1 MADKKIS
8 QLTGAST
15 PLAGTE
21 VLPIVQSGSTV
32 KVSAADVTAGRAI
45 SALTY
50 TSTATTGTAPF
61 TVSSTT
67 QVANLNAA
75 TAGTANNLKSN
86 ATTGVIQV
94 VGPAAASTRVMT
106 TPDANFTVARTD
118 AGQTFTGNNN
128 VDGLLGVN
136 TGPNTDGQ
144 IRIYNTTTRVLGAK
158 YGVRFADS
166 SFETNGSIYMEQT
179 AGGNNSAEMA
189 FVANAG
195 TGGIQITS
203 GQEFLRGYG
212 NGNAKIPAGNLVV
225 GTAGKGIDFSANT
238 HAAGMTS
245 ELLNWYEEGIA
256 TVTLAFGGAST
267 GIVYTNQELRYTRIG
282 NRVMFQLGLAISN
295 KGSSTGAATISGLP
309 FSSKNL
315 SYGGSLFTVN
325 AQNMAGSAGVI
336 FALLPEN
343 SSTLELKNINAAGNA
358 NVDFTDA
365 AWGSGSYVTISG
377 QYLVG

>member
-32 KVSAADVTAGRAI
+32 KVASND
-45 SALTY
+45 LT
-50 TSTATTGTAPF
+50 
-61 TVSSTT
+61 VKN
-67 QVANLNAA
+67 VR
-75 TAGTANNLKSN
+75 SN
-86 ATTGVIQV
+86 ATTGILQV

-128 VDGLLGVN
+128 VDGLLSVN

-166 SFETNGSIYMEQT
+166 SFETNGSIYIEQ
-179 AGGNNSAEMA
+179 AASGNNSAEMA

-212 NGNAKIPAGNLVV
+212 NGDAKIPAGNLVV
-225 GTAGKGIDFSANT
+225 GTAAKGIDFSANT

-245 ELLNWYEEGIA
+245 ELLNWYEEGTWTPTYDTTGNNFTTMTMDVISA
-256 TVTLAFGGAST
+256 T
-267 GIVYTNQELRYTRIG
+267 YTRIG
-282 NRVMFQLGLAISN
+282 RQVTVRAFIRTDNVDT
-295 KGSSTGAATISGLP
+295 TGATGNLRISGLP
-309 FSSKNL
+309 F
-315 SYGGSLFTVN
+315 T
-325 AQNMAGSAGVI
+325 SAANGYSAI
-336 FALLPEN
+336 AIGFATEW
-343 SSTLELKNINAAGNA
+343 AGNTPLCGYVNDNSTSINLLYRSSVTGATASCVPADMTTGA
-358 NVDFTDA
+358 NADKNTLIFSATYFV
-365 AWGSGSYVTISG
+365 
-377 QYLVG
+377 